1 MTGTECYHLFSRV
14 DSAIARHLE
23 SRFQNILA
31 VQFLCCYS
39 GCLINLS
46 TVWMK
51 ITVCSGGRLIW
62 QKKKKHSLNW
72 VQPIPLRPRAKQLR
86 SGTVEHN
93 NVSWKH
99 MQKMGKMLFLYLSW
113 EEAYVQIVSYSHGCD
128 GRMHFS
134 ALYIRRDFKKYS
146 RVQEKMSVVLATCS
160 VGSRQ
165 GVLSWSNVHV
175 V

>member
-1 MTGTECYHLFSRV
+1 VTGTECYHLFSRV

-62 QKKKKHSLNW
+62 QKKKKAQFKLGTTHSLTP
-72 VQPIPLRPRAKQLR
+72 QSK
-86 SGTVEHN
+86 T
-93 NVSWKH
+93 
-99 MQKMGKMLFLYLSW
+99 
-113 EEAYVQIVSYSHGCD
+113 
-128 GRMHFS
+128 
-134 ALYIRRDFKKYS
+134 
-146 RVQEKMSVVLATCS
+146 AT
-160 VGSRQ
+160 
-165 GVLSWSNVHV
+165 
-175 V
+175 